1 MSKEYSPPN
10 HPLGLLNLDETSII
24 NLGKAV
30 RGSPREMGLVGL
42 VGGCTRTMGVGAP
55 WFGRTAPIFHGW
67 TPMRFVNWP
76 MMVWHRVE
84 VDLLRFWACLPLI

>member
-42 VGGCTRTMGVGAP
+42 VGGGVHPHHGC
-55 WFGRTAPIFHGW
+55 GRTL
-67 TPMRFVNWP
+67 VWP
-76 MMVWHRVE
+76 NRPHLPWVDSNE
-84 VDLLRFWACLPLI
+84 VCELAHDGLAQS